1 MICAACNIILSN
13 FEATRKAY
21 DGSFL
26 DLCNECYAF
35 SGVTLATCR
44 EDLAG
49 EADEYATE
57 DDVAGLDGTVDVA
70 VF

>member
-1 MICAACNIILSN
+1 MICAACNTILSN

-26 DLCNECYAF
+26 DLCNECCRL
-35 SGVTLATCR
+35 SGVSLAICR

-49 EADEYATE
+49 EADDYETE
-57 DDVAGLDGTVDVA
+57 DDVDGLDGTVGVA